1 MYEVKLTPKSRK
13 QFIATV
19 RRKMISRG
27 WKMEDLAKEINRPVS
42 SVSGFFY
49 KNSIQNRFMAAEI
62 AKALDINPRGFM

>member
-13 QFIATV
+13 RFIATA
-19 RRKMISRG
+19 RSRMSARG
-27 WKMEDLAKEINRPVS
+27 WNMNDLAKAINRPVS

-49 KNSIQNRFMAAEI
+49 KNSIQDRFMAAEI

>member
-13 QFIATV
+13 QFIATA
-19 RRKMISRG
+19 RSRMSARG
-27 WKMEDLAKEINRPVS
+27 WNMNDLAKAINRPVS

-49 KNSIQNRFMAAEI
+49 KISIQNRFMAAEI

>member
-13 QFIATV
+13 RFIATA
-19 RRKMISRG
+19 RSRMSARG
-27 WKMEDLAKEINRPVS
+27 WNMNDLAKEINRPVS

-62 AKALDINPRGFM
+62 AKALDINPRSFM

>member
-1 MYEVKLTPKSRK
+1 
-13 QFIATV
+13 
-19 RRKMISRG
+19 
-27 WKMEDLAKEINRPVS
+27 MEDLAKEINRPVS

>member
-13 QFIATV
+13 QFIATA
-19 RRKMISRG
+19 RSRMSARG
-27 WKMEDLAKEINRPVS
+27 WNMNDLAKAINRPVS
-42 SVSGFFY
+42 SVRGFFY